1 LTVIASV
8 QNLTRSYGNVRGL
21 RAVSFEL
28 HTGEIVGLLGLNGA
42 GKSTALSLMTG
53 RLTPDSGRIELFG
66 GSLDAGN
73 HELKH
78 RFGFLPEGAPLFE
91 DLSVR
96 AQLAT
101 VSGLKGLKGS
111 GRKSAIESVLKRFEL
126 TDMKARVIETL
137 SKGYRRRVALAC
149 AFLGDPPL
157 LLLDEPTDGLDPLQ
171 KDRVL
176 AQLVKAKDHQTL
188 LISTHS
194 LEDVEAICD
203 RVIVLHQG
211 EVVFDGPTGEL
222 KSRSESLG
230 QSFRDLLGVETQTA

>member
-1 LTVIASV
+1 MTVIASV
-8 QNLTRSYGNVRGL
+8 QNLTRSYGPVRGL
-21 RAVSFEL
+21 RSVSFDL

-42 GKSTALSLMTG
+42 GKSTALSLRTG
-53 RLTPDSGRIELFG
+53 RLTPDSGTVELFG
-66 GSLDAGN
+66 ERLTAGT
-73 HELKH
+73 HALKG
-78 RFGFLPEGAPLFE
+78 RFGFLPEGAPLFD

-96 AQLAT
+96 AQLETSA
-101 VSGLKGLKGS
+101 GLKGLKGAD
-111 GRKSAIESVLKRFEL
+111 RKTAISAVLDRFEL

-203 RVIVLHQG
+203 RVIVLHEG
-211 EVVFDGPTGEL
+211 EVVFDGQTSEL
-222 KSRSESLG
+222 KSKSESLG
-230 QSFRDLLGVETQTA
+230 QSFRNLLGAETSA